1 MDLKSK
7 IILIYGPTASG
18 KSDFAIKLAKKIKGE
33 IINADSM
40 QVYKELKILTARPL
54 RNDLKKIKHH
64 LYGFQNSKI
73 DFSTGD
79 WLKIAIKK
87 INEIKNK
94 KKIPIL
100 VGGTGLYFKALTEG
114 LVEITAIPNK
124 FRNKVRL
131 LQKSIGQ
138 EKFYK
143 KLSKLDP
150 TIINRIKSTDVQ
162 RSIRAYEVE
171 LFTKKSITEWYKS
184 TKSKFKKKEF
194 LKLYI
199 DYPRPKLIEKIN
211 LRVRQMLDMGA
222 VLEVKNFLKLK
233 ISKNKSVSKAIGIV
247 EIKDLIGKK
256 IDENE
261 AIEKISIKT
270 RQYAKRQAT
279 WARGHMKSWK
289 KIDPKRLNSFL
300 KKI

>member
-54 RNDLKKIKHH
+54 KNDLKKIKHH
-64 LYGFQNSKI
+64 LYGFKNSKI

-87 INEIKNK
+87 INEIRNK

-124 FRNKVRL
+124 FRNKIRL

-150 TIINRIKSTDVQ
+150 SIINHIKSTDVQ

-233 ISKNKSVSKAIGIV
+233 ISKNKSVSKAIGVV
-247 EIKDLIGKK
+247 EIKDLIKKK
-256 IDENE
+256 IDEDE
-261 AIEKISIKT
+261 VIEKISIKT

-289 KIDPKRLNSFL
+289 KIEPKRLNSFL